1 MTTQYRV
8 TSKKRKKRDRWI
20 VQRTLDRNQVGKPFR
35 LKAEALAYKLEL
47 DVKSKLDVK
56 SNRSRFT
63 ERNNPIHELSVE
75 DIDILLSD
83 LKVFFKKLNKLKQTI
98 AVKKK

>member
-1 MTTQYRV
+1 MD
-8 TSKKRKKRDRWI
+8 RK
-20 VQRTLDRNQVGKPFR
+20 TCGKPFR
-35 LKAEALAYKLEL
+35 LKAEVLAYKLEL
-47 DVKSKLDVK
+47 DVKN
-56 SNRSRFT
+56 NRSRLT

-83 LKVFFKKLNKLKQTI
+83 LKVFFRKLNKLKQTI

>member
-8 TSKKRKKRDRWI
+8 TPKRDKWV
-20 VQRTLDRNQVGKPFR
+20 VQRVLDRKTWVKPFR

-98 AVKKK
+98 AVKNK

>member
-8 TSKKRKKRDRWI
+8 TPKRHKWV
-20 VQRTLDRNQVGKPFR
+20 VQRVLDRKTCGKPFR

-47 DVKSKLDVK
+47 DVKSKLDAK

-83 LKVFFKKLNKLKQTI
+83 LKVFFRKLNKLKQTI

>member
-1 MTTQYRV
+1 MD
-8 TSKKRKKRDRWI
+8 RK
-20 VQRTLDRNQVGKPFR
+20 TCGKPFWLR
-35 LKAEALAYKLEL
+35 AEALAYRLE
-47 DVKSKLDVK
+47 LDVK

-83 LKVFFKKLNKLKQTI
+83 LKVFFRKLNKLKQTI
-98 AVKKK
+98 AVMKK